1 MTGAKKDT
9 AAYIHPT
16 SIVEADVQLG
26 KNVHIWHY
34 CHVRE
39 SAVLGDD
46 VSLGKDVFID
56 KNVVVSQGTRIQN
69 GVSIYNGVKIG
80 EWVFVGP
87 NVTFT
92 NDRTPRAGAKLW
104 KVSQTKLEP
113 GCSIGAGAT
122 IVSDV
127 TIGAFA
133 IIGAGSVLTESI
145 PPFHL
150 AYGLPARI
158 VSKIC
163 ACGETRLEFTA
174 TPDDYIRDCC
184 AERLR
189 PEVLW
194 LARTELDKL

>member
-1 MTGAKKDT
+1 MEKKNEDFFV
-9 AAYIHPT
+9 HPT
-16 SIVEADVQLG
+16 ACIEDNVQLG
-26 KNVHIWHY
+26 KRSHVWHQSHI
-34 CHVRE
+34 RE
-39 SAVLGDD
+39 SAIIGDD

-56 KNVVVSQGTRIQN
+56 KNVVIAKGTRIQN
-69 GVSIYNGVKIG
+69 GVSVYNGVNIK

-92 NDRTPRAGAKLW
+92 NDRTPRAGSKKW
-104 KVSQTKLEP
+104 KISKTKLME
-113 GCSIGAGAT
+113 GCSIGAGST

-127 TIGAFA
+127 TVGAFS

-163 ACGETRLEFTA
+163 ACGETRLDLSAQA
-174 TPDDYIRDCC
+174 TEYVRDCC
-184 AERLR
+184 QDQLKQ
-189 PEVLW
+189 EVVE
-194 LARTELDKL
+194 LAYRVIQDMT

>member
-1 MTGAKKDT
+1 MN
-9 AAYIHPT
+9 YFIHPT
-16 SIVEADVQLG
+16 AIVET
-26 KNVHIWHY
+26 NVKIGENAHIWHH

-39 SAVLGDD
+39 SAIIGED

-56 KNVVVSQGTRIQN
+56 KNVSIAKGSRIQN
-69 GVSIYNGVKIG
+69 GVSIYNGVNIG
-80 EWVFVGP
+80 QWVFVGP

-92 NDRTPRAGAKLW
+92 NDRHPRAGSKTWSL
-104 KVSQTKLEP
+104 SQTKLKD
-113 GCSIGAGAT
+113 GCSIGAGST

-127 TIGAFA
+127 TIGAFS

-163 ACGETRLEFTA
+163 ACGDTRLELSA
-174 TPDDYIRDCC
+174 EPSEYILSCCHEKLKPDVIS
-184 AERLR
+184 
-189 PEVLW
+189 
-194 LARTELDKL
+194 LAQSVIEKLK